1 MKYIS
6 LKKLYYKDNQNHQQT
21 YQQRFNAPFTEH
33 INIPIRQYNRNKVYP
48 AFFCLTKEI
57 AKLQENIL
65 SANNKLLQIV
75 DVTPEIV
82 LKQLALLCI
91 IDEVQSSNEIE
102 GVHSTRRELMDA
114 MSSLKKGTRDVS
126 TIYKYH
132 LLTNQKEIPFA
143 TCHDLRQFYDE
154 FAHAEVITENASNRL
169 DGNIFRAG
177 SVDIEAPTGKSIH
190 RGVYPESKIIA
201 YMETLLGI
209 FNDKDLPVLISTA
222 LCHYLFAYIHPFYD
236 GNGRTA
242 RFLTSYQL
250 TQVLHYT
257 VALRLS
263 ITIKKNRKDYYDLFS
278 LTDDENNCG
287 DLTPFVTGFLHITHQ
302 TVNDTIALL
311 QRKLAQYKKNLA
323 ILEQISEDALSQD
336 IYKLLFQASL
346 LYGQGITMQELSKLL
361 DKSPNTIKS
370 RLQAMPNEH
379 IIIIQRNRKKF
390 YKLNLLLLKKYTYRE
405 N

>member
-21 YQQRFNAPFTEH
+21 YRQRFNAPFTEH

-114 MSSLKKGTRDVS
+114 MSSLKKGTRYVS

-154 FAHAEVITENASNRL
+154 FAHDEVITENAANRL

-177 SVDIEAPTGKSIH
+177 SVDMEAPTGKSIH

-287 DLTPFVTGFLHITHQ
+287 DLTPFVTGFLHITHRA
-302 TVNDTIALL
+302 VNDTIALL

-323 ILEQISEDALSQD
+323 ILEQISEDALSQN

-361 DKSPNTIKS
+361 GKSTNTIKS

>member
-1 MKYIS
+1 M
-6 LKKLYYKDNQNHQQT
+6 
-21 YQQRFNAPFTEH
+21 E
-33 INIPIRQYNRNKVYP
+33 
-48 AFFCLTKEI
+48 
-57 AKLQENIL
+57 
-65 SANNKLLQIV
+65 
-75 DVTPEIV
+75 
-82 LKQLALLCI
+82 
-91 IDEVQSSNEIE
+91 
-102 GVHSTRRELMDA
+102 A
-114 MSSLKKGTRDVS
+114 MSSLKKGTRYVS
-126 TIYKYH
+126 TLYKYH

-154 FAHAEVITENASNRL
+154 FAHDEVITENAANRL

-287 DLTPFVTGFLHITHQ
+287 DLTPFVTGFLQIIHQ
-302 TVNDTIALL
+302 AVNDTIALL
-311 QRKLAQYKKNLA
+311 QRKLAQYKRNLA

-390 YKLNLLLLKKYTYRE
+390 YKLNLLLLKKYT
-405 N
+405 

>member
-1 MKYIS
+1 MRYVS
-6 LKKLYYKDNQNHQQT
+6 LKKLYYKDNQNHQQI
-21 YQQRFNAPFTEH
+21 YRQRFNAPFTEH
-33 INIPIRQYNRNKVYP
+33 INIPIRQYNRNKAYP

-91 IDEVQSSNEIE
+91 IDEVKSSNEIE

-114 MSSLKKGTRDVS
+114 MSSLKKGTRYVS

-154 FAHAEVITENASNRL
+154 FAHDEVITENAANRL

-257 VALRLS
+257 VAMRLS
-263 ITIKKNRKDYYDLFS
+263 ITTKKNRRGYYELFS
-278 LTDDENNCG
+278 LTDGENNCG
-287 DLTPFVTGFLHITHQ
+287 DLTPFLTGFLQIIQ
-302 TVNDTIALL
+302 RAVNDTSALL
-311 QRKLAQYKKNLA
+311 QRKLAQYKRNLA

-361 DKSPNTIKS
+361 DKSTNTIKS

-390 YKLNLLLLKKYTYRE
+390 YQLNLLLLKKYT
-405 N
+405 

>member
-21 YQQRFNAPFTEH
+21 YQKRFNAPFTEH

-91 IDEVQSSNEIE
+91 IDEVKSSNEIE

-114 MSSLKKGTRDVS
+114 MSSLKKGTRYVS

-154 FAHAEVITENASNRL
+154 FAHDEVITENAANRL

-287 DLTPFVTGFLHITHQ
+287 DLTPFVTGFLQITHRA
-302 TVNDTIALL
+302 VNDTIALL

-323 ILEQISEDALSQD
+323 ILEQISKDALSQD

-361 DKSPNTIKS
+361 DKSTNTIKS
-370 RLQAMPNEH
+370 RLQAIPEGH

>member
-91 IDEVQSSNEIE
+91 IDEVKSSNEIE
-102 GVHSTRRELMDA
+102 GVHSSRRELMDA
-114 MSSLKKGTRDVS
+114 MSSLKKGTRYVS

-154 FAHAEVITENASNRL
+154 FAHDEVITENAANRL

-287 DLTPFVTGFLHITHQ
+287 DLTPFVTGFLQIIHQ
-302 TVNDTIALL
+302 AVNDTIALM

-323 ILEQISEDALSQD
+323 ILEQISKDALSQD

-361 DKSPNTIKS
+361 DKSTNTIKS

-379 IIIIQRNRKKF
+379 IIIIQRNRK
-390 YKLNLLLLKKYTYRE
+390 
-405 N
+405 

>member
-82 LKQLALLCI
+82 LKQLRLLCI
-91 IDEVQSSNEIE
+91 IDEVKSSNEIE

-114 MSSLKKGTRDVS
+114 MSSLKKGTRYVS

-154 FAHAEVITENASNRL
+154 FAHDEVITENAANRL

-287 DLTPFVTGFLHITHQ
+287 DLTPFVTGFLQIIHQ
-302 TVNDTIALL
+302 AVNDTIALL

>member
-91 IDEVQSSNEIE
+91 IDEVKSSNEIE

-114 MSSLKKGTRDVS
+114 MSSLKKGTRYVS

-154 FAHAEVITENASNRL
+154 FAHDEVITENAANRL

-236 GNGRTA
+236 GNGRTG
-242 RFLTSYQL
+242 RIVNILYLILKHHLDVPILYLSSY
-250 TQVLHYT
+250 
-257 VALRLS
+257 
-263 ITIKKNRKDYYDLFS
+263 IIKNKNSY
-278 LTDDENNCG
+278 
-287 DLTPFVTGFLHITHQ
+287 
-302 TVNDTIALL
+302 
-311 QRKLAQYKKNLA
+311 
-323 ILEQISEDALSQD
+323 
-336 IYKLLFQASL
+336 YKLLQNVRVNEAWEDWIIFIL
-346 LYGQGITMQELSKLL
+346 KGIEETAADTIQKVKAIKKLL
-361 DKSPNTIKS
+361 EDTIEKVKTEAPKIYSKELIETLFENPYCKVEFIVKSLGVERKAAS
-370 RLQAMPNEH
+370 RYLHQLEDIGILKCM
-379 IIIIQRNRKKF
+379 KVGKD
-390 YKLNLLLLKKYTYRE
+390 NLFINIGLMDLLKDRK
-405 N
+405 

>member
-114 MSSLKKGTRDVS
+114 MSSLKKGTRYVS

-154 FAHAEVITENASNRL
+154 FAHDEVITENAANRL

-287 DLTPFVTGFLHITHQ
+287 DLTPFVTGFLQIIHQ
-302 TVNDTIALL
+302 AVNDTIALL

-361 DKSPNTIKS
+361 DKSTNTIKS

-390 YKLNLLLLKKYTYRE
+390 YNFY
-405 N
+405 